1 MTSNFRFFIHQYVCL
16 NLLAY
21 IPAYLHIYTYSEV
34 TLSINLCKINSC
46 FHQTVESL
54 LYILKYCCKVT
65 WCKTNNQ
72 TSSFHF
78 FRSSEKCALLYIL
91 YPLQYIT
98 SVFLNIVPF
107 FITSGNNTCPGE
119 WKRFNDSCYQLSKSA
134 LPFDVAR
141 RKCNE
146 SASTLAEIST
156 KEENEF
162 VISKLTTKNSEIAW
176 FGLQKSINSS
186 TFRYLNS
193 VPNYKAIGVFEPR
206 IDTRASRC
214 ATVSIGT
221 KDGVWISR
229 DCELK
234 FSYVCETAVRRGKL
248 KQRSRFPYLE
258 C

>member
-1 MTSNFRFFIHQYVCL
+1 MFFHMWNDMSNFCLFIHQYICL

-21 IPAYLHIYTYSEV
+21 ILAYLHVYTYSEV
-34 TLSINLCKINSC
+34 TFSISLCKINSC
-46 FHQTVESL
+46 FHQTVQSL
-54 LYILKYCCKVT
+54 VYILIYCCKVT
-65 WCKTNNQ
+65 RYRTNNQ

-78 FRSSEKCALLYIL
+78 FRSPDKCAHLYTL
-91 YPLQYIT
+91 FPLQYIT
-98 SVFLNIVPF
+98 YVFLNIVPF
-107 FITSGNNTCPGE
+107 FITPENNKCPGG
-119 WKRFNDSCYQLSKSA
+119 WKKFNDSCYQLSKSA
-134 LPFDVAR
+134 LPFDAAR

-176 FGLQKSINSS
+176 FGLQKPINSS

-193 VPNYKAIGVFEPR
+193 VPNYTVIGVFGPR
-206 IDTRASRC
+206 IDTHASRC

-229 DCELK
+229 DCERK

-248 KQRSRFPYLE
+248 NQ
-258 C
+258 